1 MLTHI
6 LIKPDHKEPLREVDR
21 IKFSPDGLEG
31 NLTCNPFRQVLILPT
46 KVLHDF
52 NLQPGDL
59 RENLII
65 EHDELHD
72 LPSGTAL
79 LLGTARL
86 RLTFHCEP
94 CKRIKDKVAICDIQH
109 QRGYFGQF
117 LNYGTLFQNDLV
129 INLGVVFEPIPYKLS
144 DRLPWFLYQQERPVT
159 ITEILYGCGLGSYYA
174 RAIPNMVKRLPPA
187 LREKVVLRKQA
198 A

>member
-1 MLTHI
+1 MLAHI
-6 LIKPDHKEPLREVDR
+6 LIKPHHRQPLKEVNQ

-46 KVLHDF
+46 KVLQDF
-52 NLQPGDL
+52 SLQPGDL

-79 LLGTARL
+79 LIGTARL

-94 CKRIKDKVAICDIQH
+94 CKRIQDKVALAKIQH

-129 INLGVVFEPIPYKLS
+129 INLGVVFEPIPYKVS
-144 DRLPWFLYQQERPVT
+144 DRLPWFLSQQERTVT

-187 LREKVVLRKQA
+187 LKEKVILQKPR
-198 A
+198 